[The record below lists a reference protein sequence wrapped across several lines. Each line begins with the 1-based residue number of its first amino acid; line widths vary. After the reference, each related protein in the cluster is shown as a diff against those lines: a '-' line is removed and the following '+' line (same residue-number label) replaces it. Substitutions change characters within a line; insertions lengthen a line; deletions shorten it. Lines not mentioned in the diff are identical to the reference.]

1 MKLIRNE
8 SLGKGINYFVLIIK
22 CWVNSEGGCKKIIF
36 DFYLLFFYY
45 LVFFVDWNLGVFDC
59 CYKMVFF
66 LF

>member
-8 SLGKGINYFVLIIK
+8 SLGKGINYLVLIIK

-45 LVFFVDWNLGVFDC
+45 LVFFVDWNLGVF
-59 CYKMVFF
+59 
-66 LF
+66 